1 MGTLHDNITQPTPSA
16 AFEIGD
22 SLKLL
27 HELVPAYHPR
37 PARRAAKSGRAA
49 FRRQCEERR
58 ALAGRLRVVWRAEQ
72 RL

>member
-27 HELVPAYHPR
+27 HELVPAYHFRVLPGALQNPDVLR
-37 PARRAAKSGRAA
+37 FDDNARRG
-49 FRRQCEERR
+49 E
-58 ALAGRLRVVWRAEQ
+58 L
-72 RL
+72 